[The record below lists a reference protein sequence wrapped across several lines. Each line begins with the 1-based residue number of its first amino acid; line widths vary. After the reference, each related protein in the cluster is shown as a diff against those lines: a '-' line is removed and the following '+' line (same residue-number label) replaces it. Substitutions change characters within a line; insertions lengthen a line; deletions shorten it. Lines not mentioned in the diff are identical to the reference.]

1 MDCKE
6 LARNIKNG
14 YNCLKK
20 DPVYKEYHI
29 FWNHRRGISEIYVKN
44 DAGFKAIIIGN
55 TENQTESGGF
65 MYLFYTNDR
74 KVSFPTIKE
83 IERRLKIVANGKI
96 LTEEDA
102 AYFDWEEYGSLEKQR
117 TYFSEII
124 GKAIKY

>member
-1 MDCKE
+1 MGKGENRMDCKE

-55 TENQTESGGF
+55 TENQLT
-65 MYLFYTNDR
+65 
-74 KVSFPTIKE
+74 TI
-83 IERRLKIVANGKI
+83 
-96 LTEEDA
+96 
-102 AYFDWEEYGSLEKQR
+102 SLLR
-117 TYFSEII
+117 IS
-124 GKAIKY
+124 